1 MIINIRKATNKD
13 FEKIFLLLQ
22 EFAAFQKTPERFTIT
37 LAQIK
42 KDEALFHWFIA
53 EDENKNIVGLASC
66 FFAYYSWIGKSLYLD
81 DLFVIES
88 MRGKNIGTQLLQ
100 TVIQF
105 AKENDCKKLIW
116 QVSNLN
122 HNAIA
127 FYKKIGAIIDDV
139 EINCDFLL

>member
-1 MIINIRKATNKD
+1 MDIIIRKATSQD
-13 FEKIFLLLQ
+13 FEKVFFLLQ

-37 LAQIK
+37 LAQIQ
-42 KDEALFHWFIA
+42 KDQSLFQWFIA

-88 MRGKNIGTQLLQ
+88 MRGKNIGTQLLE

-105 AKENDCKKLIW
+105 AKDNDCKKLRW
-116 QVSNLN
+116 QVSNWN

-127 FYKKIGAIIDDV
+127 FYKKMGAVIDDV
-139 EINCDFLL
+139 EINCDLIL